1 MRSCQNTGLNV
12 KDMHVKRNIAKS
24 TKSGLWLTKQN
35 EALLTMVHL
44 EVWRV
49 QELWELSKGQ

>member
-1 MRSCQNTGLNV
+1 MRSCQSTALNV

-35 EALLTMVHL
+35 EALITMVHL

-49 QELWELSKGQ
+49 QELWDF